1 MTGLAIQRE
10 LSNPDVIYWI
20 NEINSFF
27 FRMKVFKQED
37 GEIPSFNGDPIQTI
51 KRIANDEIIL
61 KKMDPVTRGFM
72 GPIEQ
77 CSSSAKPHDGE
88 EIFPEKDVNQI
99 ISTLEIVQKGNR
111 DQIKIEDIQKS
122 QDILSKFLLIKTGNR
137 RETILKG

>member
-27 FRMKVFKQED
+27 FRMKVYKHQD
-37 GEIPSFNGDPIQTI
+37 GEIPLFNGDPIQTI
-51 KRIANDEIIL
+51 KRIVNDEIIL

-77 CSSSAKPHDGE
+77 CSSLAIPPEGE
-88 EIFPEKDVNQI
+88 ESFPEKDVNQI
-99 ISTLEIVQKGNR
+99 ISTLEVIQKGDRN
-111 DQIKIEDIQKS
+111 QIKIEDIQKS
-122 QDILSKFLLIKTGNR
+122 QDILSKFLLIKTGSQR
-137 RETILKG
+137 ALKG